1 MRDLNIHSLQRS
13 LNELC
18 WRLNRKYSI
27 NSGGCCFV
35 AYLIAFHLD
44 RLGLRYKL
52 LIFTREVKDDF
63 GISSEVH
70 SKVRNNSKKI
80 SIVGAGTCNHY
91 ALYLEGGGTINVG
104 GFDTLLNKYL
114 IEDINSSNIKW
125 IYRSGRWNPEYN
137 IHNNRI
143 IRKTFN
149 AFFNGYEE
157 RNGLSNHQ
165 DITMS

>member
-1 MRDLNIHSLQRS
+1 MF
-13 LNELC
+13 
-18 WRLNRKYSI
+18 
-27 NSGGCCFV
+27 CC
-35 AYLIAFHLD
+35 ISNCFHLD

-52 LIFTREVKDDF
+52 LIFTKELKD
-63 GISSEVH
+63 GISISSEVH
-70 SKVRNNSKKI
+70 SKIRNNSRKT
-80 SIVGAGTCNHY
+80 SIVGSGTCNHY
-91 ALYLEGGGTINVG
+91 ALYLEGGGIINVG
-104 GFDTLLNKYL
+104 EFSTLPKYF

-157 RNGLSNHQ
+157 RNGLSNH
-165 DITMS
+165 

>member
-1 MRDLNIHSLQRS
+1 MQSLNIHRLQRS
-13 LNELC
+13 LNKLC
-18 WRLNRKYSI
+18 QQLNNNYHI
-27 NSGGCCFV
+27 NNGGCCFV

-44 RLGLRYKL
+44 RLELRYKL
-52 LIFTREVKDDF
+52 LIFTKELKDDIS
-63 GISSEVH
+63 ISSEVH
-70 SKVRNNSKKI
+70 SKIRNNSRET
-80 SIVGAGTCNHY
+80 SVVGSGTCTHY
-91 ALYLEGGGTINVG
+91 ALCLDGGGTINVG
-104 GFDTLLNKYL
+104 DFYIFNKYI

>member
-1 MRDLNIHSLQRS
+1 MRNLNVHSLRRS
-13 LNELC
+13 LNDLC
-18 WRLNRKYSI
+18 LQLNNKYLI
-27 NSGGCCFV
+27 NNGGCCFV

-52 LIFTREVKDDF
+52 LIFTNELKDD
-63 GISSEVH
+63 ISILSEVH
-70 SKVRNNSKKI
+70 SKVKNNSRRT
-80 SIVGAGTCNHY
+80 SVVGSGTCNHY

-104 GFDTLLNKYL
+104 GFSILPNKYL
-114 IEDINSSNIKW
+114 VEDINSSNIKW
-125 IYRSGRWNPEYN
+125 IYRSGRWNPKYN

-157 RNGLSNHQ
+157 RNSLSNY
-165 DITMS
+165 

>member
-1 MRDLNIHSLQRS
+1 MRNLNVHSLQRS
-13 LNELC
+13 LNNLC
-18 WRLNRKYSI
+18 LQLNNKYLI
-27 NSGGCCFV
+27 NNGGCCFV

-52 LIFTREVKDDF
+52 LIITNEFKDDIS
-63 GISSEVH
+63 ISSEVH
-70 SKVRNNSKKI
+70 SRVRNNSRRT
-80 SIVGAGTCNHY
+80 SIVGSGTCNHY

-104 GFDTLLNKYL
+104 GFSTFLNKYL
-114 IEDINSSNIKW
+114 IEDVNSSDIKW

-137 IHNNRI
+137 VHNNRI

-157 RNGLSNHQ
+157 RNGLSNH
-165 DITMS
+165 

>member
-1 MRDLNIHSLQRS
+1 MRNLNIHSLQRS

-18 WRLNRKYSI
+18 QQLNNTYSI

-52 LIFTREVKDDF
+52 LIFTKELKDDIS
-63 GISSEVH
+63 ISSEVH
-70 SKVRNNSKKI
+70 SKIRNNSRKT
-80 SIVGAGTCNHY
+80 SIVGSGTCNHY
-91 ALYLEGGGTINVG
+91 ALYLDGGGTINVED
-104 GFDTLLNKYL
+104 FYIFNKYI

>member
-1 MRDLNIHSLQRS
+1 MRNLNVHSLQRL

-18 WRLNRKYSI
+18 LQLNKKYYI

-44 RLGLRYKL
+44 KLGLRYKL
-52 LIFTREVKDDF
+52 IVFTKELKDNVSISFEVR
-63 GISSEVH
+63 
-70 SKVRNNSKKI
+70 SKIRNNSRKT
-80 SIVGAGTCNHY
+80 SIVGSGTCSHY
-91 ALYLEGGGTINVG
+91 ALYLEGGGIINVG
-104 GFDTLLNKYL
+104 EFGTLPKYFV
-114 IEDINSSNIKW
+114 EDINSSNIKW

-157 RNGLSNHQ
+157 RNGLSNH
-165 DITMS
+165 

>member
-1 MRDLNIHSLQRS
+1 MRDLNVHGLQR
-13 LNELC
+13 LLDELC
-18 WRLNRKYSI
+18 LQLNRKYHI

-35 AYLIAFHLD
+35 AYLIAFHFD
-44 RLGLRYKL
+44 RLGLKYKL
-52 LIFTREVKDDF
+52 LIFTKELKDDV
-63 GISSEVH
+63 SVSAEVH
-70 SKVRNNSKKI
+70 SKVKNNTRRT
-80 SIVGAGTCNHY
+80 SIVGSGTCHHY

-104 GFDTLLNKYL
+104 GFNTLPNKYL
-114 IEDINSSNIKW
+114 VEDINSSNIKW

-165 DITMS
+165 DIAMS